1 MLYPSPDG
9 CHSTLSL
16 PLQVAVFQ
24 EYLPLI
30 SAICNPGLRERHWAQ
45 MAEVVGFEIKRDEVT
60 SLKRLIDC
68 DIVGHLSKVRGK
80 GRGDEV
86 RGGVIVKASGNDPAP
101 PHPVCPVLHC

>member
-1 MLYPSPDG
+1 M
-9 CHSTLSL
+9 
-16 PLQVAVFQ
+16 FQ

-68 DIVGHLSKVRGK
+68 DIVGHLSKVRGE
-80 GRGDEV
+80 RG
-86 RGGVIVKASGNDPAP
+86 K
-101 PHPVCPVLHC
+101 

>member
-1 MLYPSPDG
+1 MHALPLPSRP
-9 CHSTLSL
+9 SLSPTP

-68 DIVGHLSKVRGK
+68 DIVGHLSKVRG
-80 GRGDEV
+80 E
-86 RGGVIVKASGNDPAP
+86 RGGSERK
-101 PHPVCPVLHC
+101 